1 MSELPTSEHNELRQV
16 IRTFL
21 ERRSGEDAVRAAA
34 DSERGYD
41 LDVWRQ
47 AAEQLGLPALA
58 VPEEAGGAGFGL
70 REAGI
75 AFEESGRTLFPAPLL
90 SSFLVTQALAQS
102 GAASDALPALAA
114 GERLGALGYLASSVT
129 ERDGTLTG
137 DVGFVIDGAVA
148 DDVVVLAGDG
158 VYLVSEGF
166 TAQPLTVLDPTRRQA
181 IVTFDR
187 APARRLGD
195 RDLLDAVLLRAAA
208 VVAAELTGLAAKLL
222 DISVEYAKTRHQFG
236 KPIGSFQAIKHKLVD
251 MYVAVET
258 ARAASWDA
266 LWAADQDPTAFPL
279 AAAHAK
285 AIASE
290 SAVFVAAEAIQVH
303 GGIGFTWEHPAH
315 LYYRRAVTSE
325 LLFGSPAEHRERV
338 AMEIGL

>member
-1 MSELPTSEHNELRQV
+1 VSELPTAEHKELRQV
-16 IRTFL
+16 VRTFM
-21 ERRSGEDAVRAAA
+21 ERRSSEDAVRAAV

-41 LDVWRQ
+41 IDVWRQ
-47 AAEQLGLPALA
+47 ATEQLGLPALA
-58 VPEEAGGAGFGL
+58 VPEDVGGAGFGL

-75 AFEESGRTLFPAPLL
+75 AFEEAGRTLLPAPLL
-90 SSFLVTQALAQS
+90 SSFLVTQTLVRS
-102 GAASDALPALAA
+102 GAASDLLPDLAA
-114 GERLGALGYLASSVT
+114 GERLGALGYLNSSVT
-129 ERDGTLTG
+129 ESDGTLAG
-137 DVGFVIDGAVA
+137 EVGFVIDGAVA

-158 VYLVSEGF
+158 LYLVSDGF
-166 TAQPLTVLDPTRRQA
+166 TAQSLTVLDPTRRQA
-181 IVTFDR
+181 IVSFEK

-195 RDLLDAVLLRAAA
+195 RDLLDDVLLRAAA
-208 VVAAELTGLAAKLL
+208 IVAAELTGVAGKLL
-222 DISVEYAKTRHQFG
+222 DISVDYAKTRYQFG

-266 LWAADQDPTAFPL
+266 LWAADQDPAAFPL
-279 AAAHAK
+279 AAAQAK

-338 AMEIGL
+338 ATEIGL

>member
-1 MSELPTSEHNELRQV
+1 M
-16 IRTFL
+16 
-21 ERRSGEDAVRAAA
+21 
-34 DSERGYD
+34 
-41 LDVWRQ
+41 
-47 AAEQLGLPALA
+47 
-58 VPEEAGGAGFGL
+58 
-70 REAGI
+70 
-75 AFEESGRTLFPAPLL
+75 
-90 SSFLVTQALAQS
+90 
-102 GAASDALPALAA
+102 
-114 GERLGALGYLASSVT
+114 GYLDTSVT

-137 DVGFVIDGAVA
+137 EVGFVIDGAVA

-158 VYLVSEGF
+158 VYLVSDGF
-166 TAQPLTVLDPTRRQA
+166 TTQSLTVLDPTRRQA
-181 IVTFDR
+181 IVSFQG

-195 RDLLDAVLLRAAA
+195 RDLLDVVLLRAAA
-208 VVAAELTGLAAKLL
+208 AVAAELTGVAAKLL
-222 DISVEYAKTRHQFG
+222 DISVDYAKTRHQFG

-266 LWAADQDPTAFPL
+266 LWAADQDPAAFPL
-279 AAAHAK
+279 AAAQAK

-338 AMEIGL
+338 ATEIGL

>member
-1 MSELPTSEHNELRQV
+1 VSELPTSEHNELRQV

-21 ERRSGEDAVRAAA
+21 ERRSGEDAVRAAV

-41 LDVWRQ
+41 VEVWRQ

-58 VPEEAGGAGFGL
+58 VPEDLGGAGFGL

-75 AFEESGRTLFPAPLL
+75 AFEEAGRTLFPAPLL
-90 SSFLVTQALAQS
+90 SSFLVTQALVLS
-102 GAASDALPALAA
+102 GAQPDVLPALAA
-114 GERLGALGYLASSVT
+114 GERLGALGYLASNVT
-129 ERDGTLTG
+129 ESGGTLTG
-137 DVGFVIDGAVA
+137 DVGFVIDGVVA

-166 TAQPLTVLDPTRRQA
+166 TAQPLTVLDATRRQA
-181 IVTFDR
+181 IVSFSG
-187 APARRLGD
+187 APARRIGD
-195 RDLLDAVLLRAAA
+195 RSLLDAVLLRGAA
-208 VVAAELTGLAAKLL
+208 VVAAELTGVAGKLL
-222 DISVEYAKTRHQFG
+222 DVSVEYAKTRQQFG
-236 KPIGSFQAIKHKLVD
+236 KPIGAFQAIKHKLVD

-266 LWAADQDPTAFPL
+266 LWAADQDPAAFAL
-279 AAAHAK
+279 AAAQAK

-338 AMEIGL
+338 ALEIGL

>member
-1 MSELPTSEHNELRQV
+1 VSQLPTSEHNELRQV
-16 IRTFL
+16 VRTFL
-21 ERRSGEDAVRAAA
+21 ERRSNEEAVRAAI

-41 LDVWRQ
+41 ADVWLQ
-47 AAEQLGLPALA
+47 AAQQLALPALA
-58 VPEEAGGAGFGL
+58 IPEEAGGAGFGM

-75 AFEESGRTLFPAPLL
+75 AFEEAGRSLFCAPLL
-90 SSFLVTQALAQS
+90 SSFLASQALVWS
-102 GAASDALPALAA
+102 GAASDILPALAA
-114 GERLGALGYLASSVT
+114 GERLGAMGYLDTSVT
-129 ERDGTLTG
+129 ERDGTLSG
-137 DVGFVIDGAVA
+137 EVGFVIDGAVA
-148 DDVVVLAGDG
+148 DDLVVLAEDG

-166 TAQPLTVLDPTRRQA
+166 TTRPLTVLDATRRQA
-181 IVTFDR
+181 VVSLQD

-195 RDLLDAVLLRAAA
+195 RELLDIVLLHAATA
-208 VVAAELTGLAAKLL
+208 VAAELTGVAAKLL
-222 DISVEYAKTRHQFG
+222 DVSVAYAKTRYQFG

-266 LWAADQDPTAFPL
+266 LWAADQDPAAFPL
-279 AAAHAK
+279 AAAQAK

-325 LLFGSPAEHRERV
+325 LLFGSPSQHRERV
-338 AMEIGL
+338 ATEIGL

>member
-1 MSELPTSEHNELRQV
+1 VSQLPTSEHNELRQV
-16 IRTFL
+16 VRTFL
-21 ERRSGEDAVRAAA
+21 ERRSNEESVRAAV

-41 LDVWRQ
+41 ADVWLQ
-47 AAEQLGLPALA
+47 AAQQLGLSALA
-58 VPEEAGGAGFGL
+58 IPEDAGGAGFGV

-75 AFEESGRTLFPAPLL
+75 AFEEAGRSLFCAPLL
-90 SSFLVTQALAQS
+90 SSFLASQTLVLS

-114 GERLGALGYLASSVT
+114 GERLGALGYLDTSVV
-129 ERDGTLTG
+129 ERDGTLNG
-137 DVGFVIDGAVA
+137 EVGFVIDGAVA
-148 DDVVVLAGDG
+148 DDLVVLAEDG
-158 VYLVSEGF
+158 V
-166 TAQPLTVLDPTRRQA
+166 
-181 IVTFDR
+181 
-187 APARRLGD
+187 
-195 RDLLDAVLLRAAA
+195 VLLRAAA
-208 VVAAELTGLAAKLL
+208 AVAAELTGVAAKLL
-222 DISVEYAKTRHQFG
+222 DVSVAYAKTRHQFG

-266 LWAADQDPTAFPL
+266 LWAADLDPAAFPL
-279 AAAHAK
+279 AAAQAK

-325 LLFGSPAEHRERV
+325 LLFGSPAEHRDRV